1 MWKEVIEESMLR
13 IRLARKGRK
22 KHPHYRIVVSDSSA
36 GRGGNI
42 VESVGVYEPKSEV
55 PKVELNR
62 ERIDYWIAQGASAT
76 DTVKS
81 LLKNQAS

>member
-1 MWKEVIEESMLR
+1 M
-13 IRLARKGRK
+13 
-22 KHPHYRIVVSDSSA
+22 

-42 VESVGVYEPKSEV
+42 VESVGVYEPKSEQV
-55 PKVELNR
+55 KVELNR

-81 LLKNQAS
+81 LLKNHPS